1 MRSRINYDTFS
12 LTFGLPIFYSSDH
25 ELQHHQHSDY
35 RTRRHY
41 YRSTA
46 ALCLRIAETEFRS
59 PQVILRVFLL
69 VPKVFDMS
77 RIQLYDTTLRDGSQ
91 GEGVNFSLQDKLM
104 IAQRLDSLGFDYI
117 EGGYPLSNPKDEE
130 FFQRIADMDLKHA
143 RVSAFGMTRRK
154 GVAAEDDIGMQALI
168 RSKAPAVTIVG
179 KTWDLHVT
187 EVLRVSLEENIAMIR
202 DSIGYVAS
210 EGREAIY
217 DAEHCFDGWKAN
229 PDYALQTLQAAAEA
243 GASMIVMCDTNGGTL
258 PEQIAEFVSAL
269 KAAVKVPI
277 GIHCHNDC
285 ELAVANSLAAV
296 KAGAMQV
303 QGTINGIGERC
314 GNVDLV
320 SVAANLNLKLG
331 YDVLV
336 PGGIQRLTEL
346 SRYVY
351 ELANMNFRSG
361 QPFVGTSAFAHKGGM
376 HVHAVNRLARSY
388 EHITPEAVGN
398 ERRILVSELSG
409 RSNIVAKTTKFN
421 ISQDNELMS
430 RILNAVQDLEN
441 EGYQFEA
448 AEASFDLLVMKQ
460 AGSYQPAFQLEHY
473 RVHVENQ
480 ARDPMTEA
488 VIKLAIGSVTQHVV
502 GEGDGP
508 VNALDSAL
516 RKALTSAYPG
526 LAEMVLVDYK
536 VRVINS
542 SEGTAA
548 KVRVVIESRDRNS
561 VWSTVGVSENI
572 IEASW
577 IALVDAVEYKIHMD
591 RGVIRS
597 GGNG

>member
-1 MRSRINYDTFS
+1 MRSRVNYDTFS
-12 LTFGLPIFYSSDH
+12 LTFGLPIFYSSDY

-59 PQVILRVFLL
+59 PQVTLRVFLL

-187 EVLRVSLEENIAMIR
+187 EVLRVSLEENVAMIR
-202 DSIGYVAS
+202 DSIGYIAS

-320 SVAANLNLKLG
+320 SVAANLNIKLG
-331 YDVLV
+331 YEVLV

-488 VIKLAIGSVTQHVV
+488 VIKLAIDSARQHVV

-516 RKALTSAYPG
+516 RKALTPAYPG
-526 LAEMVLVDYK
+526 LADMALVDYK